1 MKLNDRIYSRKVLW
15 RIIYI
20 YNFIK
25 LNLFKELYLEFAD
38 KIDNIVHSWVNR
50 TSVDNIN
57 YKFLNS
63 YNALADK
70 IDTNNYLKMYSYFLD
85 TDSKEFNDLLLY
97 VCNSIKKKEIDNL
110 EYDYINKNFVFF
122 VKNYEILIETINK
135 FLPKFKFYELESIT
149 QSVLLLMKVE
159 NDVFKTEKPIL
170 IKEAIFIADKFTSD
184 SNMWLIQAVLDK
196 ILV

>member
-122 VKNYEILIETINK
+122 VKNYEILIKTINK